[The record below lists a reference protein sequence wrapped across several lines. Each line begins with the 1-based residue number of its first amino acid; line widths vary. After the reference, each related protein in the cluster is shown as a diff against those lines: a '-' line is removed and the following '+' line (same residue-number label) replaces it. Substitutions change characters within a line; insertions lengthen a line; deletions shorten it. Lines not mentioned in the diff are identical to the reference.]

1 MKRTYSLS
9 EIATA
14 TALSLGLAFACHGA
28 SAQDLPRTVT
38 VTQQGNGNTS
48 YADQSELQFATD
60 ARITIT
66 QIGDHNHVGG
76 PGGTTGGVIQ
86 LNNRPARLYAV
97 VEQTG
102 VGNDASILQTENG
115 GVNGEVST
123 RISQAGEA
131 NTAYVMQRASFGV
144 QATVDQAGNGNSA
157 SIEQL
162 GGTFSAHA
170 TQTGNDNRV
179 TIDVRANGPSGVP
192 VVTQTGDGNSATIV
206 GNGAGAGLDSNPEI
220 VQTGTQNTVTS
231 LQTDII
237 NGNAR
242 FEQYGVG
249 NVAETD
255 QSGDYHELDIDQ
267 NGNGNLARV
276 SQTSPAGLLTGNFAT
291 IAQTGINNTAIVRQV
306 GADYVANVSQ
316 VGSGNYTS
324 IYQH

>member
-48 YADQSELQFATD
+48 YADQSELQFAPD

-76 PGGTTGGVIQ
+76 PAGTTDGVIQ

-102 VGNDASILQTENG
+102 AGNNAGILQTENG
-115 GVNGEVST
+115 GAIGEVST
-123 RISQAGEA
+123 RITQVGEA
-131 NTAYVMQRASFGV
+131 NTAYVMQRASFDI
-144 QATVDQAGNGNSA
+144 QATVDQAGNGNVA
-157 SIEQL
+157 SIEQI

-179 TIDVRANGPSGVP
+179 TISVQDNGPFGGP

-206 GNGAGAGLDSNPEI
+206 GNGAGLDSNPEI
-220 VQTGTQNTVTS
+220 VQTGAQNTVTS
-231 LQTDII
+231 VQTDII

-249 NVAETD
+249 NVAETE

-276 SQTSPAGLLTGNFAT
+276 SQTSPAGLVTGNRAT
-291 IAQTGINNTAIVRQV
+291 IAQLGNSNTAIVRQV

-316 VGSGNYTS
+316 AGSGNYTS